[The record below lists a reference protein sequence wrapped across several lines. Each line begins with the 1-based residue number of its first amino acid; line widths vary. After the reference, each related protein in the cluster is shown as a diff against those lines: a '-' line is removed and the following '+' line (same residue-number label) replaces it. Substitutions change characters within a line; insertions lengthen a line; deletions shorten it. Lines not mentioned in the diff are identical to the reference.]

1 LKKNTRGSLTAGMI
15 SAVLLPALLLSSVPC
30 TASDAAEKP
39 GGAVCALGE
48 LSSSAEDTAAS
59 QSSGDTAAAVATSSG
74 ENDPAAADTDSSD
87 TAGLI
92 DKFLEGL
99 KQKSDSGQLET
110 DDQLRSAIDE
120 SAKTIGIE
128 ISDEQ
133 KEQILQAFN
142 ELRGMGLSTDQII
155 EEAQKFLRQYG
166 AGDISDLGST
176 IEKAI
181 RSQLQQTAKDT
192 GKKIGDSL
200 KQMIQQALQNL
211 GESIL
216 SQIRELFSKWLG

>member
-1 LKKNTRGSLTAGMI
+1 MKKNTRGSLTAGMI

-39 GGAVCALGE
+39 GGAICALGE
-48 LSSSAEDTAAS
+48 LSASAEDTAASATAS
-59 QSSGDTAAAVATSSG
+59 QSSGDTAAAADTSSA

-128 ISDEQ
+128 ISD
-133 KEQILQAFN
+133 
-142 ELRGMGLSTDQII
+142 
-155 EEAQKFLRQYG
+155 
-166 AGDISDLGST
+166 
-176 IEKAI
+176 
-181 RSQLQQTAKDT
+181 
-192 GKKIGDSL
+192 
-200 KQMIQQALQNL
+200 
-211 GESIL
+211 
-216 SQIRELFSKWLG
+216 